1 MPGTIWTA
9 LCRGIPQ
16 ILALGLIDG
25 ICGGPVDIGPSNGN
39 KATGAS
45 AEGRDIC
52 VGGMMDV
59 RSAWN
64 LLKQDATAKPSSY
77 LHCFKQN
84 EPALTASSF
93 LCVWLY
99 PLPQVIPHAPR

>member
-1 MPGTIWTA
+1 
-9 LCRGIPQ
+9 
-16 ILALGLIDG
+16 
-25 ICGGPVDIGPSNGN
+25 
-39 KATGAS
+39 
-45 AEGRDIC
+45 
-52 VGGMMDV
+52 MDV

-84 EPALTASSF
+84 EPALTASSL

-99 PLPQVIPHAPR
+99 LLPQVIPHAPR